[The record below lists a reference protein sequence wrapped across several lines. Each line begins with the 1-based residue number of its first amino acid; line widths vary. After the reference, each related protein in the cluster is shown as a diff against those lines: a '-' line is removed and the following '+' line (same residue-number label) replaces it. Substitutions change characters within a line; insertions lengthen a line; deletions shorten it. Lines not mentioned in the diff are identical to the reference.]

1 MSSISVQP
9 VSGPAVAY
17 PVKTGTQAAASAST
31 NETNTPSTTQG
42 KAAVLY
48 PSPIES
54 IDPVTSQVV
63 IEYRDS
69 ASGEADYQ
77 TPTPAQLRLYQ
88 ANQSRVDIP
97 GQAPTSA
104 VPESTSSTEV

>member
-9 VSGPAVAY
+9 ASGPAVAY
-17 PVKTGTQAAASAST
+17 PVKTGTNVAASAST
-31 NETNTPSTTQG
+31 NETNNTSTTQG
-42 KAAVLY
+42 KASVLY

-54 IDPVTSQVV
+54 IDPATSQVV

-69 ASGEADYQ
+69 ANGQTDYQ
-77 TPTPAQLRLYQ
+77 TPTVSQLRLYQ